1 MLVVGSDYE
10 QGPSLDP
17 STGPPLNSERR
28 ALHRRS
34 IPQCGRALCSSA
46 LDLGRMQAKVRRQSC
61 IYVLVGP
68 PLTVVERH
76 VVSCGR
82 IGQNRVFP
90 LRIF

>member
-34 IPQCGRALCSSA
+34 IPQCGRALRFPA
-46 LDLGRMQAKVRRQSC
+46 VGN
-61 IYVLVGP
+61 YVVDY
-68 PLTVVERH
+68 
-76 VVSCGR
+76 
-82 IGQNRVFP
+82 
-90 LRIF
+90 